1 MKKVVGKPFVGKTV
15 PLDGHHYE
23 KCDFR
28 SCTFVYS
35 ATDDFTLRNNVVS
48 DDCIFRF
55 TGAAGNT
62 VATLKAIY
70 SIGEWGRQT
79 IISTFQNIAPDLK
92 NLH

>member
-1 MKKVVGKPFVGKTV
+1 MKKVVGKPFSNEQV
-15 PLDGHHYE
+15 PLDGYHYE
-23 KCDFR
+23 NCNFQ

-70 SIGEWGRQT
+70 SIGEWGRRT
-79 IISTFQNIAPDLK
+79 IVNTFQEIAPDLK